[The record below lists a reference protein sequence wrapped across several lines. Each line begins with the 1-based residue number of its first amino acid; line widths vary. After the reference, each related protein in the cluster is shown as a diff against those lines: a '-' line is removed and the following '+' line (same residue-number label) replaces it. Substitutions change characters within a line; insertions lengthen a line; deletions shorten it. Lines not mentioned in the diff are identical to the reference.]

1 MTSVFCLSRTESKT
15 AGKSGIRQTVRLTS
29 TALRQCIFSPILKKL
44 LSFARRVAIGPHN
57 CCTTVE
63 AQRHPGRRTAD
74 SEFSASA
81 SVLLSHGEHHA
92 AAAAQ
97 RGEYAGTVK
106 PLLAAVMQVPLRT
119 LRGFAI
125 YKASCLGI
133 DSRLG
138 TAT

>member
-1 MTSVFCLSRTESKT
+1 MTSVFCSSRTESKT

-81 SVLLSHGEHHA
+81 SVFAAEKEGPGALSGLGLRSGQVA
-92 AAAAQ
+92 L
-97 RGEYAGTVK
+97 
-106 PLLAAVMQVPLRT
+106 PLLAWA
-119 LRGFAI
+119 
-125 YKASCLGI
+125 
-133 DSRLG
+133 
-138 TAT
+138 